1 MAWIWHSKEWSDG
14 WWESDRS
21 RGWESDRSRGG
32 YETYTGDW
40 QDRGQVEVRSDA
52 ADWQTRSR
60 ENVSWHSEANEDATR
75 SLGTTSPRHVTWGP
89 NTSSHENPP
98 RGLPLVMHQQGNPSG
113 DTTLPSPNVSPADP
127 GMSGSSAATDPASQQ
142 AATDKAEALEQ
153 EKGIEWKSGDD
164 YWRHLSWHPAETHTT
179 SIWPSS
185 AHDGSSSSSAHDGS
199 HKSASYRA
207 WPQSARDVRQRQAKA
222 IAGPK
227 YVGPWDRVGPLEVTS
242 CTPQSRPGDDPAALK
257 DMRSK
262 LDADPKVFTAMYFHN
277 YVRFTQQFDTNHWWQ
292 QHSAALKFFREENE
306 KLIPVPMVQQFP
318 LDGAVTRANISHPP
332 GTSFTF
338 DRNKHWLWDW
348 KEFVAQL
355 RDGDIEQICAGPR
368 KTSAGIVGCSLQRTN
383 AYDHCRQVAGSSTAV
398 AACFQWHF
406 VVELSDGS
414 CASLHPAWSSVNV
427 SLNWAAAT
435 DIMDDEV
442 PAAGVGMSDGHG
454 TFTYFKNKH
463 VYTKL
468 KFDKSKK
475 PQAKASPPVLR
486 PMTDNLQTAVAE
498 QAPKPSRPP
507 PEPKRQAPP
516 TQPPTPATKVPPLN
530 IQVKSAPIH
539 AYALHG
545 APAQPHPPRDTERRL
560 PPQRANPPCKAN
572 QPRRPKLTVVGNL
585 VGGVTPSA
593 IPPQAISHDDNG
605 HIDAHVISSAERS
618 RTEPHI
624 SQSMPEITGE
634 SMCPDMVGDEELP
647 GVAAVA
653 DRCSRAEAGTTA
665 VKPPNNGCPD
675 TEMEDAESYAEQ
687 QRLERRFTWQW
698 KKTGPQQVD
707 QWGQT
712 R

>member
-1 MAWIWHSKEWSDG
+1 
-14 WWESDRS
+14 
-21 RGWESDRSRGG
+21 
-32 YETYTGDW
+32 
-40 QDRGQVEVRSDA
+40 
-52 ADWQTRSR
+52 
-60 ENVSWHSEANEDATR
+60 
-75 SLGTTSPRHVTWGP
+75 
-89 NTSSHENPP
+89 
-98 RGLPLVMHQQGNPSG
+98 
-113 DTTLPSPNVSPADP
+113 
-127 GMSGSSAATDPASQQ
+127 
-142 AATDKAEALEQ
+142 
-153 EKGIEWKSGDD
+153 
-164 YWRHLSWHPAETHTT
+164 
-179 SIWPSS
+179 
-185 AHDGSSSSSAHDGS
+185 
-199 HKSASYRA
+199 
-207 WPQSARDVRQRQAKA
+207 
-222 IAGPK
+222 
-227 YVGPWDRVGPLEVTS
+227 
-242 CTPQSRPGDDPAALK
+242 
-257 DMRSK
+257 
-262 LDADPKVFTAMYFHN
+262 
-277 YVRFTQQFDTNHWWQ
+277 
-292 QHSAALKFFREENE
+292 
-306 KLIPVPMVQQFP
+306 MVQHFP
-318 LDGAVTRANISHPP
+318 LYGTVTRARIIHPP
-332 GTSFTF
+332 GTSFSF
-338 DRNKHWLWDW
+338 DRTRYWAWDW
-348 KEFVAQL
+348 KEFVSQL
-355 RDGDIEQICAGPR
+355 RPGDIDLICAGPH
-368 KTSAGIVGCSLQRTN
+368 KTSDGIVGCSLQRTE
-383 AYDHCRQVAGSSTAV
+383 AYDHCRQVASSSTAV
-398 AACFQWHF
+398 AASCFQWHL
-406 VVELSDGS
+406 VVTLSDGS

-624 SQSMPEITGE
+624 SQPMPEITGE

-698 KKTGPQQVD
+698 KKQDHSRLTNGDRLARSLMESQARSRGGPYRSLRPHSQ
-707 QWGQT
+707 
-712 R
+712 